1 MTTTCPFVF
10 VAAADGGF
18 VRRRVDLGHRVGERQ
33 EILTGL
39 AVGDK
44 VVADGALFVQF
55 AENQ

>member
-1 MTTTCPFVF
+1 
-10 VAAADGGF
+10 
-18 VRRRVDLGHRVGERQ
+18 VRRRVNLGHRVGERQ

-44 VVADGALFVQF
+44 VIADGALFVQF